1 MTLYSQKF
9 AVFCYHTF
17 IVMCFVLLQ
26 GCISGGSYAPVTDR
40 NQRPKV
46 TSGFHTV
53 KPGETLYSIAAH
65 YGWDYKALANANNIQ
80 PPYTIYPQ
88 QRIVFEHSKIKSVA
102 KKKEPKVIKQT
113 TVANKSKSINVKKT
127 TRKVNPKKVSSVAN
141 LGWQW
146 PVSGKVV
153 SQFTTKGK
161 VNKGIDIEAK
171 LGQPVSSAAEGKVIY
186 AGSSPLGYGK
196 LIIIEHNSKYLSTYG
211 HIQSLAVKEGD
222 RVKMGQKIAE
232 LGSNGSAKAVLH
244 FEIRHKNKGKP
255 VNPLKYLPK

>member
-1 MTLYSQKF
+1 MTLTSQKI
-9 AVFCYHTF
+9 AVFCYRIF
-17 IVMCFVLLQ
+17 IVMCFILLQ
-26 GCISGGSYAPVTDR
+26 GCISGGPYAPVADR

-46 TSGFHTV
+46 TSGFHIV

-65 YGWDYKALANANNIQ
+65 YGWDYRALANANNIL
-80 PPYTIYPQ
+80 PPYTIYPR
-88 QRIVFEHSKIKSVA
+88 QRILFEQSKIKSVV

-113 TVANKSKSINVKKT
+113 TVVNKTKSEPVKKT
-127 TRKVNPKKVSSVAN
+127 TGKLNTKKVSSVAN
-141 LGWQW
+141 LRWQW

-211 HIQSLAVKEGD
+211 HIKSLAVKEGD

-232 LGSNGSAKAVLH
+232 LGSNGSAKAILH